1 MKEIVL
7 NEMEWAEGAID
18 SLTLGKKP
26 YETIVRV
33 AKYYKAKGYKKNDI
47 RRKVEDFMIRCQP
60 RLSLVKW
67 ENSITAAINA
77 AEKYPPICLNG
88 VAITDTEIRKIEELP
103 SLLQQR
109 VMFTLVCLA
118 KYGNAINK
126 NNGNWVNIEQKD
138 IFALAN
144 VTLSSK
150 RQSLMI
156 NDLWQAGYIGYSCLV
171 DNTNLSVKI
180 LSDGDTAM
188 FIDDF
193 RNLGNQYMR
202 YHGGE
207 YFECECCGVVLKVS
221 NAKAHQKYCKECAG
235 AVKANRDSDRNY
247 VMRINRQFLKASQ
260 ANMA

>member
-7 NEMEWAEGAID
+7 NEMEWAKGAID
-18 SLTLGKKP
+18 SLSLGKKP
-26 YETIVRV
+26 FDTIVRV
-33 AKYYKAKGYKKNDI
+33 AKYYKAQGLQKNEI

-67 ENSITAAINA
+67 DGSISTALNI
-77 AEKYPPICLNG
+77 AEKHPPLCLSG
-88 VAITDTEIRKIEELP
+88 VAVTEPELKKIEELP

-109 VMFTLVCLA
+109 LMFALVCLA
-118 KYGNAINK
+118 KYGNASNR
-126 NNGNWVNIEQKD
+126 NNGNWVNAEQKD

-180 LSDGDTAM
+180 LEDGDTAM
-188 FIDDF
+188 YVDDF

-202 YHGGE
+202 YHGGN
-207 YFECECCGVVLKVS
+207 YFACECCGLVLKVTNTS
-221 NAKAHQKYCKECAG
+221 SHQKYCKDCAE
-235 AVKANRDSDRNY
+235 AIKSVRDSDRNY

-260 ANMA
+260 AE